1 MLEFPH
7 VSVEV
12 QVRFITY
19 SSTQLPA
26 TLTSDHAT
34 DGVGSHASSAVAVP
48 VAAGSVLAT
57 HEMVVFAG
65 QSMSGG
71 VKSST
76 VIVCVHVAVLLQPSV
91 AVQVR
96 MITYS
101 LGQSPY

>member
-65 QSMSGG
+65 YILPAECDYSM
-71 VKSST
+71 
-76 VIVCVHVAVLLQPSV
+76 
-91 AVQVR
+91 
-96 MITYS
+96 Y
-101 LGQSPY
+101 GQYTACKYRKWNSHR